1 MADVP
6 LPGRDSI
13 DAQRDMFRLAA
24 KEHGLTLAVL
34 AKRAPIS
41 LSTLK
46 GWNQGAAMPA
56 WALFAL
62 GEAGVPDELLS
73 LVADPFGRHVGT
85 NETGDG
91 DLDALHRESAHF
103 SAEKLEAEADG
114 VVTHI
119 ERGKLKHRARRIASV
134 ARRAAA

>member
-13 DAQRDMFRLAA
+13 DAQRDMFRYAA
-24 KEHGLTLAVL
+24 RDHGLTLAVL
-34 AKRAPIS
+34 AKRSPIS

-62 GEAGVPDELLS
+62 GEAGIPDELLS
-73 LVADPFGRHVGT
+73 LVSDPFGRHVGT
-85 NETGDG
+85 NEGGDG
-91 DLDALHRESAHF
+91 DLDELGREAAHF
-103 SAEKLEAEADG
+103 NAEKLDAEADG
-114 VVTHI
+114 IVTHI
-119 ERGKLKHRARRIASV
+119 EKAGLQHRARRIASV